1 MNWYKVSRA
10 SESAGIVSRK
20 AEQDGKSMTKLL
32 GPVRNFV
39 CGEARIS

>member
-1 MNWYKVSRA
+1 MLAEVVPWVG
-10 SESAGIVSRK
+10 AGIHAVVFCK
-20 AEQDGKSMTKLL
+20 T